1 MTERFHNILSE
12 LTGLPLS
19 RQTRAANIQCFLFG
33 ELTIV
38 SDKKSVGEF
47 ALHLQSPWR
56 LTSATGII
64 AGSGDLYQQADQ
76 TAAYDPDFEWDQF
89 NANLR
94 DIKLEK
100 LLAENKLVVT
110 SAKADA
116 FGGLTLEFNHH
127 ISLTV
132 FTDVSAEGEN
142 EYWRLID
149 FRHQKSVH
157 YESWSTGYEI
167 S

>member
-1 MTERFHNILSE
+1 MTERIHNILSE

-19 RQTRAANIQCFLFG
+19 RQTRAANIQCFQFG
-33 ELTIV
+33 KLTII

-56 LTSATGII
+56 LTSATAII
-64 AGSGDLYQQADQ
+64 VGSGDLYQQADQ
-76 TAAYDPDFEWDQF
+76 TADYDPDFDWDQL

-100 LLAENKLVVT
+100 LLTENKLVVT

-116 FGGLTLEFNHH
+116 FGGLVLEFNHH

-132 FTDVSAEGEN
+132 FTDVSAQDGH

-149 FRHQKSVH
+149 YRHQKSVH

-167 S
+167 R